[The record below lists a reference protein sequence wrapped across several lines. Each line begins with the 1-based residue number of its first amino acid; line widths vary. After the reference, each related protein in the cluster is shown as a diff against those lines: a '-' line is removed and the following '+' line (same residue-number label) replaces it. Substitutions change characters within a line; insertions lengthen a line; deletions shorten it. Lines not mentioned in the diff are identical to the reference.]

1 MKCTK
6 TTTSNGR
13 NVEDMLR
20 EIAFVLNVTRQIKS
34 EMRVERAEP
43 KSTNEA
49 PIAEPIVLSL

>member
-6 TTTSNGR
+6 TTTNTGR

-20 EIAFVLNVTRQIKS
+20 EIAYVLNVTRQIKS

-43 KSTNEA
+43 KSTSES